1 MTKKT
6 RCRLKIVLLISV
18 VYCSDTL
25 SCIRSHFHFTS
36 IANAMW
42 TDFKL
47 PYYPLKIKRSS
58 QFELQYDQINLFA
71 NFAMLFILR
80 YKYILRGPFCKITA
94 MLRRKCFERDTL

>member
-1 MTKKT
+1 
-6 RCRLKIVLLISV
+6 
-18 VYCSDTL
+18 
-25 SCIRSHFHFTS
+25 
-36 IANAMW
+36 MW